1 LVEPIAEAVEPLS
14 ETLEDLIAHRMDILT
29 RYQNAALAVRYQ
41 ALVNRVVEAERKVDG
56 SSRQLSETFAR
67 IYAKLLAYKD
77 EYEVARLYTD
87 GTFRKR
93 IDRQFEGNY
102 TLKVHLSPPI
112 LNPIDRKTGK
122 PRKIEFGSWIFLVF
136 RLLARLKGLRGTFF
150 DVFGW
155 CHERRQ
161 ERQLIREYEADIER
175 ILNSLHADNLAT
187 AIEIANLPDAIRGFG
202 HIKARNIEAVRASA
216 PALWARFDTKGA
228 KPSGKEHAA

>member
-1 LVEPIAEAVEPLS
+1 MFGVVGHLLDQQLEEPRLLACGQKVES
-14 ETLEDLIAHRMDILT
+14 
-29 RYQNAALAVRYQ
+29 
-41 ALVNRVVEAERKVDG
+41 

-67 IYAKLLAYKD
+67 MYAKLLAYKD

-87 GTFRKR
+87 GTFRRR

-122 PRKIEFGSWIFLVF
+122 PRKIEFGSWIFFVF

-155 CHERRQ
+155 RHERRQ
-161 ERQLIREYEADIER
+161 ERQLIRDYEADIER
-175 ILNSLHADNLAT
+175 LINGLHTDNLGT

-202 HIKARNIEAVRASA
+202 HIKARNIDAVRASA
-216 PALWARFDTKGA
+216 PALWARFDTMGTT
-228 KPSGKEHAA
+228 PRGQEHAA